1 MIASDYIG
9 GLVIVLCIVA
19 VWLIGFFC
27 TIRKHD
33 KELKQRSS
41 LEKIAVLLQHEG
53 ASITKSEAYTLAFSR
68 LVNVFY
74 LSLDSEMKKY
84 KQEDAYVSFAEKLET
99 NQEFRRRQIAVIMGV
114 IMGMYMLF

>member
-9 GLVIVLCIVA
+9 GLVIVLGIVA

-27 TIRKHD
+27 TIHKHD

-41 LEKIAVLLQHEG
+41 LEKIAILLQYEG
-53 ASITKSEAYTLAFSR
+53 ASVTKSEAYTLAFSR
-68 LVNVFY
+68 LVNIFY

-84 KQEDAYVSFAEKLET
+84 KLEDTNAAFSEKLES

-114 IMGMYMLF
+114 IMG